1 MKQVAVVKLAADPE
15 QQAALVRTLEAFN
28 AACEWIAS
36 VAFSEGTANKF
47 KLQKLVYREA
57 RERFGLSAQMAVRAI
72 AKVCEAFKRDKRIQ
86 PHFRPRG
93 AMTYDERIYSFK
105 GPDRVSLL
113 TLDGRVVVPVR
124 FGAYQAG
131 LLDRKRG
138 QADLLYREGTLYLS
152 VSVDAPEPETSD
164 PEGFIGVDL
173 GIVNIATTS
182 EGQTFAGNHVQN
194 VRARF
199 SRLRAKLQ
207 SKGTKSARRLLRKRR
222 RRERRFQ
229 TDINHVVS
237 KALVTQAKDTG
248 RGLALED
255 LKHIRSRVTVRQ
267 GQRRVIHSWA
277 FGQLRAFVEYKARL
291 AGVKVVLVDP
301 RNTSRTCPVCGCI
314 DKANRPSQ
322 AVFSCVSCGHRS
334 HADHNAAR
342 VIAARAGQ
350 PCHAA

>member
-1 MKQVAVVKLAADPE
+1 MKQVAVVKLAPQPE
-15 QQAALVRTLEAFN
+15 QQAALRRTIEAFN
-28 AACEWIAS
+28 AACEWIAV
-36 VAFSEGTANKF
+36 VAFRGRTANKF
-47 KLQKLVYREA
+47 KLQELVYRET

-72 AKVCEAFKRDKRIQ
+72 AKVCEAYKRDKHRQ
-86 PHFRPRG
+86 PHFRPHG

-113 TLDGRVVVPVR
+113 TLDGRAVVPIR
-124 FGAYQAG
+124 FGAYQAAM
-131 LLDRKRG
+131 LNRKRG
-138 QADLLYREGTLYLS
+138 QADLLYRDGIFYLS
-152 VSVDAPEPETSD
+152 VSVDAPEPTPDEPT
-164 PEGFIGVDL
+164 EFIGVDL

-182 EGQTFAGNHVQN
+182 EGQSFAGNHIQN

-207 SKGTKSARRLLRKRR
+207 SKGTRSAKRLLRKRK

-229 TDINHVVS
+229 TDTNHVVS
-237 KALVTQAKDTG
+237 KVLVAQAKDTS
-248 RGLALED
+248 RGIALED
-255 LKHIRSRVTVRQ
+255 LKGIRERVTVRM

-277 FGQLRAFVEYKARL
+277 FAQLRAFVEYKARL
-291 AGVKVVLVDP
+291 AGVKVVFVDP
-301 RNTSRTCPVCGCI
+301 RNTSRTCPKCGCI

-322 AVFSCVSCGHRS
+322 AVFSCVACGHRS

-342 VIAARAGQ
+342 VIAIRAGQ